1 MKEIILTEANVLDIY
16 KKLSA
21 KENIPQEEHDKV
33 LNRFYELLNATI

>member
-16 KKLSA
+16 KKLCA

-33 LNRFYELLNATI
+33 LIRFYELLNATI